1 MQMIIYMDDNIDV
14 GNGMLK
20 IDTSEKLHDALFN
33 DIWEANS
40 LLVVSG
46 RIPGLETLME
56 KAEAIFV
63 SPEYYLQNEKMW
75 KDHKPGSI
83 NVFADLHHQ
92 DSTRKMLEEIERHSD
107 NKKGVF
113 RLRRQFDHPSIMN
126 KALGDMLVSG
136 SIFGEVKNIHAK
148 SVMYGHGETGHLI
161 LALRFEGNVMAHLEY
176 TVLCSNKELLEMEWS
191 SLNTIIEYST
201 ENQAM
206 SYLSKD
212 TRQRVKLDPWSIVE
226 NSLIVDAS
234 LQKEMVALM
243 ESMPFIKR
251 EVS

>member
-20 IDTSEKLHDALFN
+20 IDTSEKLQDALFN
-33 DIWEANS
+33 GIWEESS
-40 LLVVSG
+40 LLLVSG
-46 RIPGLETLME
+46 RISGLETLMAR
-56 KAEAIFV
+56 AEVIFV
-63 SPEYYLQNEKMW
+63 SPEYYLQHIEKW
-75 KDHKPGSI
+75 KDHKPGTI
-83 NVFADLHHQ
+83 NLYADLHHQ
-92 DSTRKMLEEIERHSD
+92 DSTRRMLEEIKGHSN

-113 RLRRQFDHPSIMN
+113 RLRRQFDHSSIFN

-136 SIFGEVKNIHAK
+136 SVFGGMKNIYAK
-148 SVMYGHGETGHLI
+148 SVMDDHAETGHLI
-161 LALRFEGNVMAHLEY
+161 MAVRFEGNVMAHLEY

-191 SLNTIIEYST
+191 SLNTVIEYST

-206 SYLSKD
+206 SYLSNDK
-212 TRQRVKLDPWSIVE
+212 RQRVKLDPWSIVE
-226 NSLIVDAS
+226 NSMIVDAS

-243 ESMPFIKR
+243 ENMPFIKR